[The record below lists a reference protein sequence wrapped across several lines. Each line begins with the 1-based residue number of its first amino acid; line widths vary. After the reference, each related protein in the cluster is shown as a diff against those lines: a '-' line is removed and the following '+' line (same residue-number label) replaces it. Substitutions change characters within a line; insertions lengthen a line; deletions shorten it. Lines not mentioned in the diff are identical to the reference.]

1 MDGLKPET
9 LSSVIADIY
18 DCVLQPNWTA
28 VLTRINGYMGGAYTT
43 ISMSSLSFELPR
55 MAAHS
60 PWDPIQLQVLNDEFG
75 VGGVPGLREVATGDV
90 DTPRSTLNEMP
101 ESEFQASRFYRE
113 WVAPQG
119 LRDGCVMKFAQT
131 SDMIGV
137 LATIVSLTVGVA
149 YGAVSGYAGG
159 VLDAVMMRLLDAFL
173 SIPRLLLLIGVLV
186 AWPHL
191 SVAAL
196 VVFLGLT
203 GWFGLSRIV
212 RGQVL
217 ALKHAEFVTAAQ
229 ALGASRRRI
238 LWRHMLPN
246 LVSPIVVAATLGV
259 AHVIVLEAGL
269 SYLGIGVPP
278 PLASWGN
285 IILDGAD
292 QVGRLWWMALFPGLF
307 MVLTVMTLNIL
318 AEALSD
324 AYERR

>member
-1 MDGLKPET
+1 MPWQTQDFAAISGPTRLRESPLALGVRRILRRPSSRVAFFVLGVIVLVGLLAPLVAPYNPAAQPDIVGLKDLPPSLAHPFGT
-9 LSSVIADIY
+9 DPYSRDVLSRVIY
-18 DCVLQPNWTA
+18 
-28 VLTRINGYMGGAYTT
+28 GARL
-43 ISMSSLSFELPR
+43 SL
-55 MAAHS
+55 
-60 PWDPIQLQVLNDEFG
+60 
-75 VGGVPGLREVATGDV
+75 
-90 DTPRSTLNEMP
+90 
-101 ESEFQASRFYRE
+101 
-113 WVAPQG
+113 
-119 LRDGCVMKFAQT
+119 
-131 SDMIGV
+131 MIGV

-149 YGAVSGYAGG
+149 YGAIAGYAGG
-159 VLDAVMMRLLDAFL
+159 VLDAFMMRVLDAFL

-186 AWPHL
+186 AWPRL
-191 SVAAL
+191 SIGAL

-238 LWRHMLPN
+238 LWRHLLPN

-269 SYLGIGVPP
+269 SYLGIGVPQ

-285 IILDGAD
+285 IIQDGSD
-292 QVGRLWWMALFPGLF
+292 QVATLWWMALFPGLF

>member
-1 MDGLKPET
+1 MPGQIQDSAATRAARPRESPFALGVRRILRRPSSRVAFFVLGVIVLVGLLAPLLAPYNPSAQPDIVGLKDLPPSFAHPFGT
-9 LSSVIADIY
+9 DPYSRDVLSRVIY
-18 DCVLQPNWTA
+18 
-28 VLTRINGYMGGAYTT
+28 GARL
-43 ISMSSLSFELPR
+43 SL
-55 MAAHS
+55 
-60 PWDPIQLQVLNDEFG
+60 
-75 VGGVPGLREVATGDV
+75 
-90 DTPRSTLNEMP
+90 
-101 ESEFQASRFYRE
+101 
-113 WVAPQG
+113 
-119 LRDGCVMKFAQT
+119 
-131 SDMIGV
+131 MIGV

-159 VLDAVMMRLLDAFL
+159 FLDAVMMRVLDAFL
-173 SIPRLLLLIGVLV
+173 SIPRLLLLIGALV
-186 AWPHL
+186 AWPRL
-191 SVAAL
+191 SIGAFI
-196 VVFLGLT
+196 VFLGLT

-238 LWRHMLPN
+238 LWRHLLPN
-246 LVSPIVVAATLGV
+246 LVSPIVVASTLGV

-285 IILDGAD
+285 IIYDGAD
-292 QVGRLWWMALFPGLF
+292 QPAALWWMSLFPGLF

-318 AEALSD
+318 GEALRD